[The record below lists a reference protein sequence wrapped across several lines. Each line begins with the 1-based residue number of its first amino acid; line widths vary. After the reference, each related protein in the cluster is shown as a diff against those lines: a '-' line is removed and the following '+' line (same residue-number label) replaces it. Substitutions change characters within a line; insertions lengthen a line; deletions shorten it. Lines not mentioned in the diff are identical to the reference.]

1 MPRLSTIERASL
13 VVLLTASCGLVTA
26 ARQQP
31 AAPERVA
38 FLTATVTHTVATGGF
53 GSQRTAPGGQYVAT
67 NMPLR
72 NLIRLA
78 YGNASLFRP
87 KEQIVGGPDWI
98 DTEKFDINAKA
109 ASDFVVDPDGVTRQH
124 LAMLRTLLEDR
135 FKLKAHMEQRDWP
148 IYALVLARGDGAF
161 GPKLADSTLDCS
173 PDAPPRADGL
183 KCGVTS
189 GQGQGPIFRGMPM
202 SGLVTFLNVSPAVD
216 RLVRDMTGLT
226 GRYDYQLTFTQP
238 LLVGPGGLVPNPE
251 ADGGVSVF
259 NAIQDQ
265 LGLKL
270 EPRTAPVDVL
280 VIDHIE
286 KLGAGK

>member
-1 MPRLSTIERASL
+1 MPRLSTIERL
-13 VVLLTASCGLVTA
+13 FVVVLLTALSGFVTS
-26 ARQQP
+26 ARQQSVP
-31 AAPERVA
+31 QERVA
-38 FLTATVTHTVATGGF
+38 FLTATVRPTQSTGGF
-53 GSQRTAPGGQYVAT
+53 GNQRTMPGGHYVAT
-67 NMPLR
+67 NMVLR
-72 NLIRLA
+72 NLIRVA

-87 KEQIVGGPDWI
+87 KEQIVGAPDWI
-98 DTEKFDINAKA
+98 DTEKFDIDAKA

-124 LAMLRTLLEDR
+124 LAMLRTLLEDK

-148 IYALVLARGDGAF
+148 IYALVFARGDGAF
-161 GPKLADSTLDCS
+161 GPKLTDSALDCS
-173 PDAPPRADGL
+173 PDAPPRTDGL
-183 KCGVTS
+183 KCGVTN

-202 SGLVTFLNVSPAVD
+202 AGLVTYLNVSPAVD

-238 LLVGPGGLVPNPE
+238 LLVAPGGLVPNPE
-251 ADGGVSVF
+251 VDGGTSVF

-286 KLGAGK
+286 KWAGS

>member
-1 MPRLSTIERASL
+1 
-13 VVLLTASCGLVTA
+13 V
-26 ARQQP
+26 
-31 AAPERVA
+31 
-38 FLTATVTHTVATGGF
+38 
-53 GSQRTAPGGQYVAT
+53 
-67 NMPLR
+67 
-72 NLIRLA
+72 A

-87 KEQIVGGPDWI
+87 KEQIVGAPDWI
-98 DTEKFDINAKA
+98 DTEKFDIDAKA

-124 LAMLRTLLEDR
+124 LAMLRTLLEDK

-148 IYALVLARGDGAF
+148 IYALVFARGDGAF
-161 GPKLADSTLDCS
+161 GPKLTDSALDCS
-173 PDAPPRADGL
+173 PDAPPRTDGL
-183 KCGVTS
+183 KCGVTN

-202 SGLVTFLNVSPAVD
+202 AGLVTYLNVSPAVD

-238 LLVGPGGLVPNPE
+238 LLVAPGGLVPNPE
-251 ADGGVSVF
+251 VDGGTSVF

-286 KLGAGK
+286 KWAGS

>member
-1 MPRLSTIERASL
+1 
-13 VVLLTASCGLVTA
+13 VLLAALSGLVA
-26 ARQQP
+26 SAGQQS
-31 AAPERVA
+31 APTERVA
-38 FLTATVTHTVATGGF
+38 FLTATITPTVSTAAF
-53 GSQRTAPGGQYVAT
+53 GNQRTAAGGRYVAT
-67 NMPLR
+67 NVNLR
-72 NLIRLA
+72 NLIRVA

-98 DTEKFDINAKA
+98 DSAKFDIDAKA

-135 FKLKAHMEQRDWP
+135 FKLRAHMEQRDWP
-148 IYALVLARGDGAF
+148 IYALVLARPDGAF
-161 GPKLADSTLDCS
+161 GPKLADSTFDCS
-173 PDAPPRADGL
+173 PEAPPRADGL

-189 GQGQGPIFRGMPM
+189 GQGQGPIFRGMPL

-216 RLVRDMTGLT
+216 RLVRDMTGLI

-238 LLVGPGGLVPNPE
+238 LLVAPGGLVPNPE
-251 ADGGVSVF
+251 ADTGTSVF
-259 NAIQDQ
+259 TAIEDQ

-286 KLGAGK
+286 KLMTTK